1 MARYYCMPLYATIPH
16 SHFYI
21 MLFVL
26 SPHTILYVQDHLIC
40 VLSTSSMTVW
50 LCSLTALPCLTSPAL
65 DLPPPSSAA
74 WTEDNY
80 YHVSA
85 CSYTQP
91 PFFKVGGGGGGGG
104 WALKLPPPPPP
115 NFFTCLI
122 KMCIAPLTYM
132 FSQDAGFHHQLPMSW
147 YKSKYLVSNY
157 TALIIWWQSSLKT
170 F

>member
-21 MLFVL
+21 MLLIL

-50 LCSLTALPCLTSPAL
+50 LCSLMALPCLTSPAL
-65 DLPPPSSAA
+65 DLPPPTFAA

-80 YHVSA
+80 YHVSE

-91 PFFKVGGGGGGGG
+91 PFFKVGGGGME
-104 WALKLPPPPPP
+104 LKLPPPPPP
-115 NFFTCLI
+115 KFLYMLNKDVHCT
-122 KMCIAPLTYM
+122 TYIHVLARCWI
-132 FSQDAGFHHQLPMSW
+132 SSSVTYVLV
-147 YKSKYLVSNY
+147 YKSKYLV
-157 TALIIWWQSSLKT
+157 